1 MNARRSPQIRRVP
14 MENKINVREI
24 LGVKENNP
32 LFIRAAGPDKHAA
45 AERLASTEKHFEE
58 WHSEIN
64 RTNTRGLPPELIAL
78 YDEATEAL
86 CKILTYEKWLILW
99 R

>member
-1 MNARRSPQIRRVP
+1 MDTN
-14 MENKINVREI
+14 INVGEI

-64 RTNTRGLPPELIAL
+64 RTNTRELPPELAHY
-78 YDEATEAL
+78 YDEAAYAL
-86 CKILTYEKWLILW
+86 CMILKLEKGLLTW